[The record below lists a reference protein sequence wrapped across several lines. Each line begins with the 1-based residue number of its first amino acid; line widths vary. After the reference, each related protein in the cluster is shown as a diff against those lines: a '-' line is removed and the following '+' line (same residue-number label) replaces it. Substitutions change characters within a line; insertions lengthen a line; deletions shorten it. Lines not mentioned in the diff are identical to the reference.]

1 MGAVF
6 WTKHTTL
13 IASAALHALGK
24 TIDGSVLVLD
34 TCAIESGAYTSAALP
49 GIFGGKS

>member
-24 TIDGSVLVLD
+24 LLMEVY